1 MKQSLLHYFDINYS
15 EIGSTMRIIPSI
27 ATIFTRVP
35 ARIFCS
41 HCADQVVSAMR
52 ILFNPIEKSSSS
64 ITLRPINC
72 LYFWFRSLSWSSC
85 LSLDHCRRHQ
95 SQVVIKLKLA
105 KQSHCN
111 CQLIGKTVMSA
122 PTISADIPSQRK
134 YPAVPSSSTAKRAKP
149 NASQC
154 QKEIPS
160 NKLKKSINYS
170 LSCCLNISAI
180 PATEPISPVASNGSI
195 MILPFSA

>member
-1 MKQSLLHYFDINYS
+1 MIK
-15 EIGSTMRIIPSI
+15 IIPS
-27 ATIFTRVP
+27 TSVTLTRVP
-35 ARIFCS
+35 AGS
-41 HCADQVVSAMR
+41 AWSDCADHVVSATLMR
-52 ILFNPIEKSSSS
+52 LSPTEKSSSR
-64 ITLRPINC
+64 IRVRPINC

-111 CQLIGKTVMSA
+111 CQLIGKTVMIA

-195 MILPFSA
+195 MILPFSAWPMLLIASV